1 MLAYII
7 VLAILIVPL
16 SQWVCTVLVI
26 VIAPG
31 EAPSAA
37 PVARRLRQAPTSAF
51 APAVIIVVVVAD
63 LPPPRDAHQKD
74 KGRSPLESAQIAA
87 AKIRAVN

>member
-1 MLAYII
+1 VLAYII

-16 SQWVCTVLVI
+16 SQWVCAVLVI

-31 EAPSAA
+31 EAPLAA

-63 LPPPRDAHQKD
+63 LPPPRDAHQKVLRTEYF
-74 KGRSPLESAQIAA
+74 GTYF
-87 AKIRAVN
+87 